1 MNNATVK
8 TGNRPQI
15 CGKNGSLQPGWV
27 NIQVPAE
34 IAKSLEEIIDKRIYL
49 PVLAMVVSRDVFDRL
64 KDLLDDPPDAK
75 NTLLETL
82 FSFLD
87 MDTFTNNSN
96 YDQNIHVLFK
106 NMYNTLF
113 ECTEFLEMQ
122 KMKGGA
128 HV

>member
-1 MNNATVK
+1 MNK
-8 TGNRPQI
+8 KSENRPQI
-15 CGKNGSLQPGWV
+15 YGKNGSLQPGWV
-27 NIQVPAE
+27 NIQLPAE
-34 IAKSLEEIIDKRIYL
+34 IAKSLERIVDERSYL
-49 PVLAMVVSRDVFDRL
+49 PVLEMVVSRDVFDQL

-75 NTLLETL
+75 NALLETL

-87 MDTFTNNSN
+87 MDTFTNNRN